1 MSNTFV
7 SSRMKG
13 PGGEALSCLPVGKT
27 QGQEATGSRV
37 SIKEEDPAGVQIGGH
52 MRSWLA
58 HVPPYGW
65 NHAGRDGRTST
76 DHPRLPAPQQSSY
89 HQQILAGDIEDEAVG
104 AGEIGR
110 GDFASGG
117 IPAENNSCPMIV
129 KGRKK
134 RWDVRFS
141 LVVP

>member
-1 MSNTFV
+1 MHSTLIRFMFN
-7 SSRMKG
+7 
-13 PGGEALSCLPVGKT
+13 LPNGTNAV
-27 QGQEATGSRV
+27 AVRSRV
-37 SIKEEDPAGVQIGGH
+37 AAAI
-52 MRSWLA
+52 
-58 HVPPYGW
+58 
-65 NHAGRDGRTST
+65 
-76 DHPRLPAPQQSSY
+76 
-89 HQQILAGDIEDEAVG
+89 QQILAGDIEDEAVG

-117 IPAENNSCPMIV
+117 IPEENNSCPMIV